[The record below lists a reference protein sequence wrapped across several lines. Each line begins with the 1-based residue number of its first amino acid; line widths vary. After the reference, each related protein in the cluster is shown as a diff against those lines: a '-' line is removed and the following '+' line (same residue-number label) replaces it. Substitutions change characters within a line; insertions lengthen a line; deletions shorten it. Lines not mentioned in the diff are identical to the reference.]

1 MSKKKRNV
9 YLVGLT
15 VEMTVPIFATGAHEA
30 STKARKIAT
39 DKLAEHGFISC
50 LQTATTKTNWREGDL
65 W

>member
-30 STKARKIAT
+30 AVKTRKIAT
-39 DKLAEHGFISC
+39 DKLAEHGFITC
-50 LQTATTKTNWREGDL
+50 LQTATAKTN
-65 W
+65 

>member
-15 VEMTVPIFATGAHEA
+15 VEMVVPIFATGAHEA
-30 STKARKIAT
+30 AAKARKIAT
-39 DKLAEHGFISC
+39 DKLADHGMITC

-65 W
+65 

>member
-9 YLVGLT
+9 YFVGLT

-30 STKARKIAT
+30 ATKVRKIAT
-39 DKLAEHGFISC
+39 DKLAEHGFINC
-50 LQTATTKTNWREGDL
+50 LQTATTKTNWMEGDL

>member
-9 YLVGLT
+9 YLVNLT

-39 DKLAEHGFISC
+39 DKLADHGFINC
-50 LQTATTKTNWREGDL
+50 LQTATAKTNWNEGDL

>member
-15 VEMTVPIFATGAHEA
+15 VEMTVPIFATGAYEA
-30 STKARKIAT
+30 SAKARKIAT

-65 W
+65 

>member
-9 YLVGLT
+9 YLVNLT
-15 VEMTVPIFATGAHEA
+15 VEMTVPIFARAAHEA
-30 STKARKIAT
+30 AAKARKIAT

>member
-9 YLVGLT
+9 YLVNLT

>member
-30 STKARKIAT
+30 AIMAKEIAV
-39 DKLAEHGFISC
+39 DKLAEHGMITY
-50 LQTATTKTNWREGDL
+50 LQTATVKTNWSEGDL
-65 W
+65 

>member
-9 YLVGLT
+9 YLVELT
-15 VEMTVPIFATGAHEA
+15 VEMTVPIFFFFFHEA

-50 LQTATTKTNWREGDL
+50 LQTATAKTNWREVDL
-65 W
+65 